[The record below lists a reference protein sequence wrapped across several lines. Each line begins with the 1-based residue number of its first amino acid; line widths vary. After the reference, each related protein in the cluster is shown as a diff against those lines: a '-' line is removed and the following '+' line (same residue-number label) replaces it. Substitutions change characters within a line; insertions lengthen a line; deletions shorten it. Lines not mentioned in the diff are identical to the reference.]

1 VASSQLD
8 VSLKRS
14 IGVTYIDHLKA
25 SKQSAKGNQA
35 RLSTDGWEH
44 ALNIAEDCR
53 KKFMEN
59 VTTIKDMEVKS
70 TEALELLSTR

>member
-1 VASSQLD
+1 M
-8 VSLKRS
+8 
-14 IGVTYIDHLKA
+14 TYIDQLKA
-25 SKQSAKGNQA
+25 SELKASEQSAKGKRA
-35 RLSTDGWEH
+35 RELTEGWEL

-70 TEALELLSTR
+70 TEALELLTKR